1 MTLRILI
8 ASVICA
14 STLAFSADVI
24 RLPKPDLGNG
34 TLAHALQERQT
45 TRVFSDQPATTQ
57 VISNLLWA
65 ATGVNRP
72 NGKRTVAVAMGRYA
86 IELYALTAKGV
97 FQYDVRRHALTRLS
111 AKDCR
116 NLADRRRNMG
126 GNAAVSIILV
136 ADLDTFKQIPDENR
150 LLFIG
155 YEAGS
160 ICQDIYLYCANT
172 GLKTVCCAG
181 VNAPEL
187 AKLLSLPPNKKAIM
201 SMIVGYPAAK

>member
-1 MTLRILI
+1 MKIRTLL
-8 ASVICA
+8 AALLCTA
-14 STLAFSADVI
+14 ALAFAADAVK
-24 RLPKPDLGNG
+24 LPAPNLGDG

-45 TRVFSDQPATTQ
+45 TRVFGSQPVTAQ
-57 VISNLLWA
+57 VLSNLLWA

-86 IELYALTAKGV
+86 IELYAITANGV
-97 FQYDVRRHALTRLS
+97 FQYDVKNHSITRLS

-116 NLADRRRNMG
+116 NLADQRRNMG

-136 ADLDTFKQIPDENR
+136 ADLDTFKNLPDESR
-150 LLFIG
+150 LIFIG

-160 ICQDIYLYCANT
+160 ICQDIYLYCANI
-172 GLKTVCCAG
+172 GLKAVCCAG

-187 AKLLSLPPNKKAIM
+187 ARLLKLPPNKKAIM
-201 SMIVGYPAAK
+201 SMIVGHPAAK